1 MTFSWSCCA
10 INAIFYEGLDNELE
24 LFPGVFCM
32 ITTYPFPRYHYRDV
46 VLLLFY
52 IKYMT
57 VSISVRN
64 SIPQNQRMFPL
75 FVSLF
80 LFNFLLVGGYQLNES
95 LNLFT
100 VLPGTYSKT
109 RLNKRLHV
117 PFSYF

>member
-64 SIPQNQRMFPL
+64 RIPQNQRMFPL

-100 VLPGTYSKT
+100 VLPGTYSKS
-109 RLNKRLHV
+109 RLNKRLQV